1 MTHHLSVWTN
11 KHALA
16 LYFVLAY
23 AFSWAVEIPIAL
35 SVQGIIPTKVPLAIH
50 YLASFGPLLAAL
62 VVASVTE
69 GVGGLRRL
77 FQGLLKWRVEAGYAL
92 FAIAFPAGLF
102 AVAVVASWIMQGAWP
117 DLGLLNE
124 VDYLPPVGILPAL
137 GLWLLT
143 YGFGEEMGWR
153 GYALPRLQSGRSAY
167 SAALLLGVLWAGWH
181 IPAIFYRDT
190 YTALG
195 FLALPLLLFSVCIAS
210 IIITWLYNGTRGSL
224 LMVILFHAI
233 FNFFSVSEAGGDSAP
248 IVMTAVIVFWAVR
261 VVKVYGKENLA
272 PVEKQTI

>member
-1 MTHHLSVWTN
+1 MTDQPSAWT
-11 KHALA
+11 KKYALP

-35 SVQGIIPTKVPLAIH
+35 SVQGVIPTEIPLAMH
-50 YLASFGPLLAAL
+50 YFASFGPLLAAL
-62 VVASVTE
+62 VVVSVSEE
-69 GVGGLRRL
+69 GPGLNRL
-77 FQGLLKWRVEAGYAL
+77 FHGLLKWRVGAGYAL
-92 FAIAFPAGLF
+92 FAIVFPLGLF
-102 AVAVVASWIMQGAWP
+102 AVAVVASWIMQGAFP
-117 DLGLLNE
+117 DLRLLNQ
-124 VDYLPPVGILPAL
+124 VDYLPPVGVLPAL

-153 GYALPRLQSGRSAY
+153 GYALPRLQASRSAF
-167 SAALLLGVLWAGWH
+167 SSALLLGTLWAGWH

-190 YTALG
+190 YMALG
-195 FLALPLLLFSVCIAS
+195 ILALPLLLFSVCIAS
-210 IIITWLYNGTRGSL
+210 IVITWLYNGTQGSL

-261 VVKVYGKENLA
+261 VVKLYGKENLA
-272 PVEKQTI
+272 PVEKQVT

>member
-35 SVQGIIPTKVPLAIH
+35 SVQGIIPTNVPLASH
-50 YLASFGPLLAAL
+50 YFASFGPLLAAL
-62 VVASVTE
+62 VVVSITE

-77 FQGLLKWRVEAGYAL
+77 FQRLLKWRVGAGYAL
-92 FAIAFPAGLF
+92 FAIVFPAGLF

-124 VDYLPPVGILPAL
+124 VDYLPPVGMLPAL

-190 YTALG
+190 YMALG

-272 PVEKQTI
+272 PVEKQTV